1 MSAVLISSEFLSY
14 AGILTTFLFT
24 VPISVKIMHIIRAQV
39 QKLLAAMVRV
49 RVRKKRGRSGWWK
62 TLSPVFHPQACAV
75 AGLLK
80 RVNSDER
87 TTPSHR
93 YSRCFVNNACIM
105 FSLVVAATGGRR
117 RE

>member
-49 RVRKKRGRSGWWK
+49 RVRKKRGRSG
-62 TLSPVFHPQACAV
+62 C
-75 AGLLK
+75 
-80 RVNSDER
+80 RV
-87 TTPSHR
+87 
-93 YSRCFVNNACIM
+93 
-105 FSLVVAATGGRR
+105 
-117 RE
+117 